1 MYLVQDLMTREVF
14 TLKRTDSLRA
24 ARSMM
29 SLARIRHIPI
39 VNDNKHFLGL
49 ITHRDLL
56 AATISRFAE
65 VDKTV
70 QDEID
75 SGIPIHEIMRRDVT
89 TVTPTM
95 PIRETA
101 ELLLNHKYG
110 CLPVLED
117 DTLQGIITEAD
128 FLKLTIRL
136 LDILDTENK
145 QAP

>member
-89 TVTPTM
+89 TVTPTT
-95 PIRETA
+95 PIREAA

-117 DTLQGIITEAD
+117 GTLQGIITEAD

-136 LDILDTENK
+136 LDILDAENK
-145 QAP
+145 QTP